1 MDDTELSYQRLVEKR
16 KACQLCSGL
25 RNASVIREGEYD
37 SAEIGPSTR
46 WLGDRSPR
54 VMVIGQDWG
63 DEHAFKKQGGVDLKQ
78 SATNKMLRELL
89 QSIGIV
95 ISQAPESTAGS
106 QVFLTNA
113 VLCFKTGGCHS
124 ELRKEWFDSCG
135 REFLRPQVE
144 LLRPKA
150 VVTLGERAFRALLDA
165 FQIEQP
171 ASFDDAVSGPGIPL
185 PGGARVFAVYHC
197 GQRTLSSHREMA
209 AQFQDWQRI
218 KSFLD
223 APGRPRRAAA
233 PARRML
239 PVTDAWAALARGMKR
254 PSGFAR
260 AESGGG
266 QAAQS
271 QR

>member
-1 MDDTELSYQRLVEKR
+1 MDDTERSYQRLVEKR
-16 KACQLCSGL
+16 KACHRCSGL
-25 RNASVIREGEYD
+25 RNASVIREGEFD
-37 SAEIGPSTR
+37 STELGPSTR

-78 SATNKMLRELL
+78 SATNRMLRELL
-89 QSIGIV
+89 HSIGIV

-113 VLCFKTGGCHS
+113 VLCFKTGGCLS
-124 ELRKEWFDSCG
+124 ELRQEWFDSCG
-135 REFLRPQVE
+135 KEFLRPQVE
-144 LLRPKA
+144 LLRPRV

-165 FQIEQP
+165 YQIEQP
-171 ASFDDAVSGPGIPL
+171 ASFGDAVSGPGMPL

-197 GQRTLSSHREMA
+197 GQRTLSSHREMD

-218 KSFLD
+218 KVFLD
-223 APGRPRRAAA
+223 TPGRARRVAA
-233 PARRML
+233 PVRPML
-239 PVTDAWAALARGMKR
+239 PVTDARAALAQGMRR

-260 AESGGG
+260 ADSGCGREN
-266 QAAQS
+266 QAH
-271 QR
+271 R